1 MFQAPPRTTT
11 YVAPEDPIDVNQ
23 RYLVKV
29 VELVDLGPTK
39 YPQPTDDPNN
49 PTHRIQW
56 KFRMAAPD
64 GNNGWLPVLDTD
76 GNAYEHYDYTS
87 SKTGKSTKA
96 SGKTSTA
103 RMWIEALY
111 GHPLE
116 EDEVIAKRSEFHLL
130 LREKVAVALFEEKES
145 GGEDGQ
151 ESYMR
156 LRILRL
162 SPYKQRTKAEV
173 AQAEQTAAADK
184 AVAAVKKARATVDVG
199 SSAGDEVPF

>member
-11 YVAPEDPIDVNQ
+11 YVAPEDPIDVNL

-29 VELVDLGPTK
+29 TELVDLGPSK

-64 GNNGWLPVLDTD
+64 GSGGWNPVLNTD
-76 GNAYEHYDYTS
+76 GDPYEHYDYTS
-87 SKTGKSTKA
+87 SKTGKSTRA
-96 SGKTSTA
+96 GGKTATA
-103 RMWIEALY
+103 RQWIEALY
-111 GHPLE
+111 GRALD
-116 EDEVIAKRSEFHLL
+116 EDEVIAQRSNFHNL
-130 LREKVAVALFEEKES
+130 LREKVAVALFEEKEA

-162 SPYKQRTKAEV
+162 SPYKPRTKAEV
-173 AQAEQTAAADK
+173 AAAEQTAAADK
-184 AVAAVKKARATVDVG
+184 AAATVSKARSAPVAAVEDN
-199 SSAGDEVPF
+199 DLPF